1 MRIKNVN
8 KHIDSLRLPPNNP
21 QPRTTQFEKRKKK
34 KKTQGDGSC
43 VHKLLNK
50 QSQEGHNLF
59 LRLHLRAH
67 LNFPS
72 GYGIRPSREM
82 EV

>member
-34 KKTQGDGSC
+34 KK
-43 VHKLLNK
+43 H
-50 QSQEGHNLF
+50 EGMGAVYINC
-59 LRLHLRAH
+59 
-67 LNFPS
+67 
-72 GYGIRPSREM
+72 
-82 EV
+82 